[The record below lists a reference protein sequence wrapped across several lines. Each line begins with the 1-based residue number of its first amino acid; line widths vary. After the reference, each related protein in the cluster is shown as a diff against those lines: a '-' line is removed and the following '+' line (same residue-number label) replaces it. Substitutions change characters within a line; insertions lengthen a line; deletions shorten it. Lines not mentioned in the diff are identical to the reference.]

1 MTTTNHYGEA
11 RDILNKTGRRRSGT
25 SEHDLAAAQVHAML
39 AIADELRNIHNE
51 LVGNAR
57 GACHPARRQ
66 SLTWRTPV
74 AWQRVYYER
83 GQPVEDGRAQ

>member
-39 AIADELRNIHNE
+39 AIADELRNINNE
-51 LVGNAR
+51 LVEMREGPVTRPGGN
-57 GACHPARRQ
+57 P
-66 SLTWRTPV
+66 
-74 AWQRVYYER
+74 
-83 GQPVEDGRAQ
+83 

>member
-51 LVGNAR
+51 LVEMRGRPDTRPGGN
-57 GACHPARRQ
+57 P
-66 SLTWRTPV
+66 
-74 AWQRVYYER
+74 
-83 GQPVEDGRAQ
+83 

>member
-11 RDILNKTGRRRSGT
+11 RDILNKTGRRRYGT

-51 LVGNAR
+51 LVEMRGRPVTGPGGN
-57 GACHPARRQ
+57 P
-66 SLTWRTPV
+66 
-74 AWQRVYYER
+74 
-83 GQPVEDGRAQ
+83 

>member
-25 SEHDLAAAQVHAML
+25 SEHDLAAAQIHAML

-51 LVGNAR
+51 LVEIRGGPVTRPGGN
-57 GACHPARRQ
+57 P
-66 SLTWRTPV
+66 
-74 AWQRVYYER
+74 
-83 GQPVEDGRAQ
+83 

>member
-39 AIADELRNIHNE
+39 AT
-51 LVGNAR
+51 
-57 GACHPARRQ
+57 RR
-66 SLTWRTPV
+66 SRWPRSTHCC
-74 AWQRVYYER
+74 
-83 GQPVEDGRAQ
+83 